1 MKEAV
6 HYMIVRGKMYFNHG
20 EYDPARECF
29 EMVLMQ
35 EPNLAEI
42 HSKLGTIYHADGK
55 FQKASEAFRRALE
68 INPNYTEA
76 ALNLVI
82 TLNES
87 GRFDEAEEVF
97 HSTADNVRSAA
108 LSVDPF
114 VKGKLAGM
122 HVETGDAYN
131 EIGWFDEAIHEYQMA
146 LKMRPDSI
154 EVLMKIGLAHREKGD
169 YNGALHY
176 LAQAK
181 KLNPAYIPAL
191 LHLGLTFYKQGR
203 RDLAIEEFREAG
215 RIDPAQQ
222 EAATLL
228 RLVENGDEAVG

>member
-1 MKEAV
+1 MKESV
-6 HYMIVRGKMYFNHG
+6 HDMIVRGKLYFKQG

-29 EMVLMQ
+29 EMALTQ

-55 FQKASEAFRRALE
+55 FQKATESFRRALD

-87 GRFDEAEEVF
+87 GRFDEAEKVF
-97 HSTADNVRSAA
+97 HSTADNVKTAA
-108 LSVDPF
+108 LSIDPF
-114 VKGKLAGM
+114 IKGKLTGM

-131 EIGWFDEAIHEYQMA
+131 EIGWFDEAIHEYRMA

-154 EVLMKIGLAHREKGD
+154 EVLMKIGLSHREKGD
-169 YNGALHY
+169 YKGALHY
-176 LAQAK
+176 LEEAK
-181 KLNPAYIPAL
+181 KLNPLYIPVL
-191 LHLGLTFYKQGR
+191 LQRGLTFYKQGR
-203 RDLAIEEFREAG
+203 QDLAVREFREAE
-215 RIDPAQQ
+215 RIDPVHK
-222 EAATLL
+222 ETATFL
-228 RLVENGDEAVG
+228 RLVEPKDETVG